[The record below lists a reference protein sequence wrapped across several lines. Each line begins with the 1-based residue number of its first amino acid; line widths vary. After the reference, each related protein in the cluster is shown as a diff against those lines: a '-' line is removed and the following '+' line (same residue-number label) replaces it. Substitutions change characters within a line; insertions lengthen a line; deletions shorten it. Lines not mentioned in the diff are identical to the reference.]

1 MSSSIH
7 VKPAAGRV
15 VRAPDGQIIPP
26 EGLHLVRDLYVERRI
41 ADGDLTVIESRKK
54 GTDA

>member
-1 MSSSIH
+1 MSSIH
-7 VKPAAGRV
+7 VKPTAGRV

-26 EGLHLVRDLYVERRI
+26 EGLHLVRDLYIERRI
-41 ADGDLTVIESRKK
+41 ADGDLTVVPENRKK